1 MAPERH
7 HRNQTGLNWTSG
19 DALPS
24 RPYIVQVG
32 VLSERKRQR
41 WTPGREAVAGGD
53 HRRMAARLLPTPRP
67 GPPAGSRSRPADQ
80 METVMKTMINA
91 VFTLFPTLKPAARLP
106 RRRPLAMA

>member
-32 VLSERKRQR
+32 VLSERKR
-41 WTPGREAVAGGD
+41 WTPGRKTVADGD
-53 HRRMAARLLPTPRP
+53 HQCVAAWLLPTPRP
-67 GPPAGSRSRPADQ
+67 GPPADSRSRPANQ
-80 METVMKTMINA
+80 METAMKTMIN
-91 VFTLFPTLKPAARLP
+91 VVPTSFPTLKSAARLL